1 VPEFTLSVTKGS
13 NNFETMK
20 IYYGQYEFPIGKIF
34 IAATEAGLFQIVLG
48 EHELGLNFSGW
59 SEKFGAEFI
68 NDQDRFEDLLVD
80 LSGYFAGLPTD
91 FNYPLDL
98 RGATAFERSIWEKV
112 RQIPY
117 GQVRTYKWLASQ
129 VYNPKAFKAVGRVLG
144 LNPLPIVIPCHRVIM
159 HDMSL
164 GGFAAGTG
172 WKEKLLMQER
182 GELRIL

>member
-1 VPEFTLSVTKGS
+1 
-13 NNFETMK
+13 MK

-34 IAATEAGLFQIVLG
+34 ISATDAGLFNLALG
-48 EHELGLNFSGW
+48 QHDLALNFANLSL
-59 SEKFGAEFI
+59 KTEFTFI
-68 NDQDRFEDLLVD
+68 EDPDRFEDLLVD
-80 LSGYFAGLPTD
+80 LAGYFAGLPTD

-98 RGATAFERSIWEKV
+98 RGASPFERSIWEKA

-117 GQVRTYKWLASQ
+117 GQVRSYKWMAAQIHNPNAS
-129 VYNPKAFKAVGRVLG
+129 KAVGRALG
-144 LNPLPIVIPCHRVIM
+144 MNPLPIIIPCHRVIM

-164 GGFAAGTG
+164 GGFSAGAG